1 MSLPRAARHSSGAAN
16 HTPNAEFPLRG
27 HEPSIC
33 VGTSELRAMSIIRQR
48 QRLRPGLVRLLHR
61 AGTITIILSS
71 CCAKN
76 KRNNN
81 KRLSLQSCNDRHN
94 PELLLRRKAH
104 GYHDHRHLDLV
115 LGSRST
121 PARLGLQ
128 ALEREYSC
136 CRNQYLRNDYM
147 FRAHLF
153 RFQYRRGGYSVSST
167 IWSKVRDPLA
177 DHQKST
183 TRTALYFRVYTT
195 GWSETAI
202 IAAALLLL
210 VE

>member
-153 RFQYRRGGYSVSST
+153 RFQYEAGRLFCFVYDLVESTGSARRSSEIDYSYSS
-167 IWSKVRDPLA
+167 VLC
-177 DHQKST
+177 
-183 TRTALYFRVYTT
+183 TRRAGPRLL
-195 GWSETAI
+195 S
-202 IAAALLLL
+202 LLLHCCCW
-210 VE
+210 